1 MNLKERIEKITR
13 FVIPI
18 FYVTGDYKD
27 NKWVERESFRVC
39 VKQLTTDILKA
50 VTNHLCDKVD
60 EMKKELYLYSSGEF
74 ASDKTETFNQA
85 LDEVKQMLKGEM
97 L

>member
-1 MNLKERIEKITR
+1 M
-13 FVIPI
+13 
-18 FYVTGDYKD
+18 
-27 NKWVERESFRVC
+27 SRVDEI
-39 VKQLTTDILKA
+39 LDILYQQALLMDYETKDKDITQA
-50 VTNHLCDKVD
+50 KSQLLKHLCDKVD
-60 EMKKELYLYSSGEF
+60 GMKKELYLYSSGEF